1 MIRCRCAILRVLM
14 RKIERFKFNR
24 FRDHLSSYDAI
35 AAYSLLGLMSGT
47 LAAVAVLAFF
57 WGIQAL
63 GLLLGS
69 SVTAENFEAL
79 SVPHRVGLATS
90 GALLMAFILHALK
103 EPDRSTGI
111 RHVIQHLN
119 SHYGQLPLRNA
130 ITQTLVGIVGLA
142 SGQSGGRE
150 GPGVHIGATVAS
162 VLGQHFRLPNNS
174 LRILVACGTAAS
186 ISAAF
191 NTPLAG
197 VIFAMEVI
205 LAEYTV
211 VGFIPVL
218 VAAATASVITQW
230 SGNTEAIFAAPQ
242 AHLQSLAELPLILLL
257 GAACGA
263 SAACITS
270 SVKRLAPILRW
281 PIWLRFGLAG
291 TATGCIG
298 AFIPEV
304 MGMGTDTVAIL
315 LNGHV
320 TIAFLVLLACAKV
333 TATSLAAGVG
343 MPVGTIGPSLV
354 IGATIGA
361 LVGDLGAMAVPE
373 MSSEHSLYAVVGM
386 ATTMGVLLNAPL
398 AGILAA
404 VELTRNLQT
413 TMPALICMVAGTVV
427 FSSVLR
433 QRSIHKILE
442 TVEESRQQNPIFR
455 LLHSTHAS
463 ACWSTQF
470 IALEADEPYTPEE
483 FAMIESPWCII
494 TRHGEP
500 AYAVKTQDLLQ
511 TVVGNE
517 DLAISNLD
525 LRRFSHVTLDDTAS
539 VKRVKD
545 ALTNNNAEI
554 ALIQD
559 QTGQVIAGVWS
570 SDIDKLINRAARDG

>member
-1 MIRCRCAILRVLM
+1 M
-14 RKIERFKFNR
+14 RKIKRFKLNG
-24 FRDHLSSYDAI
+24 FRDHLASYDAI
-35 AAYSLLGLMSGT
+35 AAYSVLGLMSGT
-47 LAAVAVLAFF
+47 LAALAVLGFF

-63 GLLLGS
+63 GSVLGS
-69 SVTAENFEAL
+69 SSTAEDFEAL
-79 SVPHRVGLATS
+79 SAVHRIGLATG
-90 GALLMAFILHALK
+90 GALVMALILHALK
-103 EPDRSTGI
+103 GSTRSTGI
-111 RHVIQHLN
+111 RHVIQHLS

-130 ITQTLVGIVGLA
+130 IVQTILGIVGLA

-162 VLGQHFRLPNNS
+162 VLGQRFRLPNNS
-174 LRILVACGTAAS
+174 LRILIACGTAAS

-230 SGNTEAIFAAPQ
+230 FGNTEAIFTAPQ

-263 SAACITS
+263 AAACITT
-270 SVKRLAPILRW
+270 SVKQLAPILAW

-291 TATGCIG
+291 VATGCIG

-315 LNGHV
+315 LNGQV
-320 TIAFLVLLACAKV
+320 TIGFLVVLALAKIA
-333 TATSLAAGVG
+333 TTSLAASAG

-354 IGATIGA
+354 IGAAIGA
-361 LVGDLGAMAVPE
+361 LVGELGALTMPE
-373 MSSEHSLYAVVGM
+373 IGSEHSLYAVVGM

-433 QRSIHKILE
+433 QRSIHQILE

-470 IALEADEPYTPEE
+470 IALEADQPYTPEE

-500 AYAVKTQDLLQ
+500 AYAVKTKELLQ
-511 TVVGNE
+511 TVAGNE
-517 DLAISNLD
+517 DLAISKLD
-525 LRRFSHVTLDDTAS
+525 LRRFSHVSLDDTAS

-545 ALTNNNAEI
+545 ALNNTNAEI
-554 ALIQD
+554 ALIND
-559 QTGQVIAGVWS
+559 QTGRVIAGVWS
-570 SDIDKLINRAARDG
+570 SDIDKLINRAARNG

>member
-1 MIRCRCAILRVLM
+1 M
-14 RKIERFKFNR
+14 RKIEQFRFNR
-24 FRDHLSSYDAI
+24 FRGHLSSYDAI
-35 AAYSLLGLMSGT
+35 AAYSLLGLLSGA
-47 LAAVAVLAFF
+47 LAALAVLGFF

-63 GLLLGS
+63 GFIVGS
-69 SVTAENFEAL
+69 SASAESFEAL
-79 SVPHRVGLATS
+79 PILHRLGLATG
-90 GALLMAFILHALK
+90 GALAMALILHALK
-103 EPDRSTGI
+103 ESSRGTGI
-111 RHVIQHLN
+111 RHVIQHLDK
-119 SHYGQLPLRNA
+119 HYGQLPLRNA
-130 ITQTLVGIVGLA
+130 ITQTVVGIVGLA

-162 VLGQHFRLPNNS
+162 VLGQRFRLPNNS
-174 LRILVACGTAAS
+174 LRILIACGTAAS

-197 VIFAMEVI
+197 VIFAMEVM

-230 SGNTEAIFAAPQ
+230 FGNTEAIFAAPQ
-242 AHLQSLAELPLILLL
+242 AHLQSLTELPLILLL
-257 GAACGA
+257 GAACGGA
-263 SAACITS
+263 AACITTT
-270 SVKRLAPILRW
+270 VKHLAPTLRW
-281 PIWLRFGLAG
+281 PIWIRFGLVG
-291 TATGCIG
+291 LATGCIG

-315 LNGHV
+315 LNGQV
-320 TIAFLVLLACAKV
+320 SLAFLALLALAKV
-333 TATSLAAGVG
+333 ATTGLTAGVG

-361 LVGDLGAMAVPE
+361 LVGDLGAVAMPE
-373 MSSEHSLYAVVGM
+373 MSNEHSLYAVVGM

-427 FSSVLR
+427 FTSVLR
-433 QRSIHKILE
+433 QRSIHQILE
-442 TVEESRQQNPIFR
+442 TVEASGQHNPILR
-455 LLHSTHAS
+455 LLHSTHVS

-470 IALEADEPYTPEE
+470 TAMEADQPHTQEE

-500 AYAVKTQDLLQ
+500 VYAVKTQDLLQ
-511 TVVGNE
+511 RISSDKPVTVS
-517 DLAISNLD
+517 DLD
-525 LRRFSHVTLDDTAS
+525 LRRFSCVLLDDTAS

-545 ALTNNNAEI
+545 ALDNNNAEI
-554 ALIQD
+554 ALVQD
-559 QTGQVIAGVWS
+559 HSGQVIAGVWS
-570 SDIDKLINRAARDG
+570 SDIDKLINRAARNG

>member
-1 MIRCRCAILRVLM
+1 M
-14 RKIERFKFNR
+14 RKIKRLKFSR

-35 AAYSLLGLMSGT
+35 AGYSVLGLMSGT
-47 LAAVAVLAFF
+47 LAAFAVLGFF

-63 GLLLGS
+63 GSLLGS
-69 SVTAENFEAL
+69 SATAEGFEAL
-79 SVPHRVGLATS
+79 SILHRVGLATG
-90 GALLMAFILHALK
+90 GALVIAFILHALK
-103 EPDRSTGI
+103 EPSRSTGI
-111 RHVIQHLN
+111 RHVIHHLN

-130 ITQTLVGIVGLA
+130 LTQTIVGIIGLA

-162 VLGQHFRLPNNS
+162 ALGQRFRLPNNS
-174 LRILVACGTAAS
+174 LRILIACGTAAS

-218 VAAATASVITQW
+218 VGAATASVITQW
-230 SGNTEAIFAAPQ
+230 FGNTEAIFAAPQ
-242 AHLQSLAELPLILLL
+242 AHLQSLAELPIIVLL
-257 GAACGA
+257 GIACGA
-263 SAACITS
+263 SAACITA
-270 SVKRLAPILRW
+270 SVKRLEPVLQW

-291 TATGCIG
+291 LTTGCIA

-315 LNGHV
+315 LSGQV
-320 TIAFLVLLACAKV
+320 TLIFLVLLALAKIA
-333 TATSLAAGVG
+333 TTSLTAGVG
-343 MPVGTIGPSLV
+343 MPVGTIGPSLF

-361 LVGDLGAMAVPE
+361 LVGDLGALAIPE

-386 ATTMGVLLNAPL
+386 ATTMGVMMNAPL

-413 TMPALICMVAGTVV
+413 TMPALICMVAGTIV
-427 FSSVLR
+427 FTSVLR
-433 QRSIHKILE
+433 QRSIYQILE
-442 TVEESRQQNPIFR
+442 TVDGSSQHNPLLR
-455 LLHSTHAS
+455 LLHSTHVS

-470 IALEADEPYTPEE
+470 TALEADQPATQEE
-483 FAMIESPWCII
+483 FAMIEAPWCII

-500 AYAVKTQDLLQ
+500 SYIVKTQNLLQ
-511 TVVGNE
+511 RVVERE
-517 DLAISNLD
+517 DLSVSDLD
-525 LRRFSHVTLDDTAS
+525 VRRFSYVTLDDTAS
-539 VKRVKD
+539 VKRVRD
-545 ALTNNNAEI
+545 VLSNNNAEI

-570 SDIDKLINRAARDG
+570 NDIEKLINRAARNG

>member
-1 MIRCRCAILRVLM
+1 M
-14 RKIERFKFNR
+14 RKIERFKFSR
-24 FRDHLSSYDAI
+24 FRDYLSSYDAI
-35 AAYSLLGLMSGT
+35 AAYSLLGLISGT
-47 LAAVAVLAFF
+47 LAALAVLGFF

-69 SVTAENFEAL
+69 SNTAENFEAL
-79 SVPHRVGLATS
+79 SIVHRVGLATGS
-90 GALLMAFILHALK
+90 ALVMAFILHSLK
-103 EPDRSTGI
+103 EPNRSTGI

-119 SHYGQLPLRNA
+119 RHYGQLPLRNA
-130 ITQTLVGIVGLA
+130 LTQALVGVIGLA

-150 GPGVHIGATVAS
+150 GPGVHIGAAVAS
-162 VLGQHFRLPNNS
+162 ALGQRFRLPNNS
-174 LRILVACGTAAS
+174 LRLLIACGTAAS

-230 SGNTEAIFAAPQ
+230 FGNTEAIFAAPQ

-257 GAACGA
+257 GIACGA
-263 SAACITS
+263 AAACITA
-270 SVKRLAPILRW
+270 SVKRLAPILSW

-291 TATGCIG
+291 LTTGVIA

-304 MGMGTDTVAIL
+304 MGMGTDTIAIVL
-315 LNGHV
+315 SGQV
-320 TIAFLVLLACAKV
+320 TIVFLVFLALAKIA
-333 TATSLAAGVG
+333 TTSLTAGVG
-343 MPVGTIGPSLV
+343 MPLGTIGPSLF

-361 LVGDLGAMAVPE
+361 LVGDLGALAMPG

-386 ATTMGVLLNAPL
+386 ATTMGVMINAPL

-413 TMPALICMVAGTVV
+413 TMPALVCMVAGTVV
-427 FSSVLR
+427 FTSVLR
-433 QRSIHKILE
+433 QVPIHQMLE
-442 TVEESRQQNPIFR
+442 TVEESSQQNPVLR
-455 LLHSTHAS
+455 LLHSTHVS

-470 IALEADEPYTPEE
+470 TALEADQLYTQEE

-494 TRHGEP
+494 TRHGES
-500 AYAVKTQDLLQ
+500 AYVVKTQELLQ
-511 TVVGNE
+511 ILEGGESCAVS
-517 DLAISNLD
+517 DLD

-539 VKRVKD
+539 VQRAKD
-545 ALTNNNAEI
+545 ALSNSNAEV

-559 QTGQVIAGVWS
+559 QTGQLIAGVWS
-570 SDIDKLINRAARDG
+570 VDIDKLINRAARNG